1 MYMIPTVTGFVN
13 GSPVRPSNNTDLPDV
28 STCAFVNKP
37 LTSDSRAPSNTGVP
51 TWIPFFMR
59 VTICFNDPSS
69 APSIFAE
76 ISLSLKIFL
85 ISLRAFSAFQFS
97 RYEPICFPRLCA
109 AQPKCTSRIC
119 PMFIREGTP
128 SGFRTMSTGEPSARY
143 GMSSTG
149 NTLETTPLLPWRP
162 ANLSPTCIL
171 RLIAT

>member
-13 GSPVRPSNNTDLPDV
+13 GSPVRPSNRVDLPDV
-28 STCAFVNKP
+28 GTCALVKRPF
-37 LTSDSRAPSNTGVP
+37 TSVSRAPSKTGVP
-51 TWIPFFMR
+51 TWIPFFIL
-59 VTICFNDPSS
+59 VTICFNEASS
-69 APSIFAE
+69 APSSLEE
-76 ISLSLKIFL
+76 ISVSPKISF
-85 ISLRAFSAFQFS
+85 ISLRAFSAFHLS
-97 RYEPICFPRLCA
+97 RCAPTCLPRLCA

-128 SGFRTMSTGEPSARY
+128 RGFRTMSTGEPSARY

-149 NTLETTPLLPWRP
+149 STLDTTPLLPWRP